1 MLKIIKIICFIIII
15 LFTQTQYA
23 NELLIYA
30 DDINYDSQENIVAK
44 GNVKIISGTKILT
57 SEIMIYNKTNKKIT
71 LPLDFYFKDENGVY
85 YYGSSAEF
93 SDNLKESNF
102 ELVA

>member
-30 DDINYDSQENIVAK
+30 DDINYDSQENIDSIMYV
-44 GNVKIISGTKILT
+44 ITTKT
-57 SEIMIYNKTNKKIT
+57 
-71 LPLDFYFKDENGVY
+71 DHAG
-85 YYGSSAEF
+85 
-93 SDNLKESNF
+93 
-102 ELVA
+102 

>member
-57 SEIMIYNKTNKKIT
+57 SEKYEIEGVKTLK
-71 LPLDFYFKDENGVY
+71 
-85 YYGSSAEF
+85 SSIF
-93 SDNLKESNF
+93 SLCRP
-102 ELVA
+102 